1 MPATSYVQ
9 FTEGSGR
16 KLRTYQR
23 TDGADTVEEWL
34 QPLSEPILATYSV
47 SVNTAISAATANS
60 HLLQIMAGSTL
71 RVGIRRITVSQI
83 ANGTTQTNQWQ
94 LLRLTTAGTGGTS
107 ITPAP
112 HDPADAASGATAMT
126 LPTVKGTE
134 GTILGSYVV
143 LTHATAATVG
153 LNPIFDRSFVNE
165 RTKALW
171 IGAGTANGIALK
183 NITASAT
190 GTYHIVVELVECSWS

>member
-1 MPATSYVQ
+1 
-9 FTEGSGR
+9 
-16 KLRTYQR
+16 
-23 TDGADTVEEWL
+23 
-34 QPLSEPILATYSV
+34 
-47 SVNTAISAATANS
+47 
-60 HLLQIMAGSTL
+60 
-71 RVGIRRITVSQI
+71 
-83 ANGTTQTNQWQ
+83 
-94 LLRLTTAGTGGTS
+94 
-107 ITPAP
+107 
-112 HDPADAASGATAMT
+112 MT

-165 RTKALW
+165 RTKGLW